1 MYNSDGV
8 LLFSTGAFA
17 PGVTVDKAT
26 YRMLA
31 IDWGLKKAG
40 WSLNGQYYFR
50 WIDDFKADGP
60 IPVKETFDHGFEL
73 SVAAFILPQTLEA
86 YGRGSMVFGQFRD
99 SWEAAVGL
107 KWYFVPTERMWLNAE
122 LMRTVNVPYSGT
134 FTPYTAGMT
143 AWVPML
149 QAILAF

>member
-1 MYNSDGV
+1 
-8 LLFSTGAFA
+8 
-17 PGVTVDKAT
+17 
-26 YRMLA
+26 MLA
-31 IDWGLKKAG
+31 VDWGLKRGG

-73 SVAAFILPQTLEA
+73 SAAAFILPRTLMA

-99 SWEAAVGL
+99 SWEAGVGL
-107 KWYFVPTERMWLNAE
+107 KWYFLPTERLWLNAE

-143 AWVPML
+143 AWVPMV